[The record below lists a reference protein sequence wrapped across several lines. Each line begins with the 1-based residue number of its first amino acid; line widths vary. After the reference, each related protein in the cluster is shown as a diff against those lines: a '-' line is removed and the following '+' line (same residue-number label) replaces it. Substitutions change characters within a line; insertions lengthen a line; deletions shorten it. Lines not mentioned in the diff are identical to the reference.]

1 VISYRRI
8 FVAAPKLPSS
18 LETNSTHTFFQQALL
33 HWYADSDRPLPWKG
47 EKDPYRIWLSEI
59 ILQQTRVEQGMPYYF
74 RFLEAFPTIVDLAN
88 APDDQVMK
96 LWEGLGYYS
105 RARNLLATA
114 RRVAND
120 RKGVFPSE
128 YAEILA
134 LPGIG
139 PYTAAAIGSFAFG
152 LPRAVVDGN
161 VYRVLARFFGI
172 ATPQDSTEG
181 KKQFQQLAES
191 LLDQNQP
198 GLYNQAI
205 MDFGA
210 TFCVPRSPNCGDCPL
225 RERCVAYAQEQVQ
238 ELPVKTKKIQKKDRY
253 FHYFLLYH
261 QDQVFIRKRTERDI
275 WQDLYEFPMI
285 ESPALPIDLA
295 LPAVQDWLQGTK
307 VLQRQTSPLF
317 KQILT
322 HQQIIAQ
329 FWKLELA
336 VPIPNP
342 TADWQLIEH
351 QSLKQY
357 AFPMVIDLYL
367 AQKNTSLTLF

>member
-1 VISYRRI
+1 M
-8 FVAAPKLPSS
+8 
-18 LETNSTHTFFQQALL
+18 ETNSAHTFFQQSLL

-105 RARNLLATA
+105 RARNLLAAA

-120 RKGVFPSE
+120 RKGIFPSD
-128 YAEILA
+128 YPEILA

-152 LPRAVVDGN
+152 LPHAVVDGN
-161 VYRVLARFFGI
+161 VYRVLARYFGI

-210 TFCVPRSPNCGDCPL
+210 TCCVPRSPNCGDCPL
-225 RERCVAYAQEQVQ
+225 RERCLAYAQEQVQ

-253 FHYFLLYH
+253 FHYFLLHY

-285 ESPALPIDLA
+285 ESSALPIDLA
-295 LPAVQDWLQGTK
+295 FPVVQDWLQGIK
-307 VLQRQTSPLF
+307 ILQRQISPLF

-336 VPIPNP
+336 EPIPNP
-342 TADWQLIEH
+342 PADWQLIEH

-357 AFPMVIDLYL
+357 AFPRVIDGYL